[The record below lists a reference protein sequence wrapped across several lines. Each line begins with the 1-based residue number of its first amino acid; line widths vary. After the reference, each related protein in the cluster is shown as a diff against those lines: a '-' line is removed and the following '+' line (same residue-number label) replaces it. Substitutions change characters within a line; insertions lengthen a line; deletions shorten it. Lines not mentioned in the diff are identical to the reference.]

1 MTRRIAPFA
10 AASLLLA
17 GCSSVPLLSR
27 GGGDRPADVPSAA
40 EAPAEIARLEL
51 KAAGQP
57 AEPYWPFRIG
67 EIRAAGGET
76 AEAESSLRAALARD
90 PDHAPSLSLLSK
102 LWYDAGRHDEAVDL
116 LETAR
121 ARTRLPEALDVA
133 LALHYDALG
142 EVDAAGRL
150 VNGVDADWATDGAAL
165 TYLHLRGDDFLAS
178 EETARKA
185 LDAGPSAV
193 NHNNYGIARLYGGDP
208 EAARRHF
215 VKAMEMDPA
224 LPGPLYNLAIVD
236 RFYRF
241 DVDGA
246 RRWFA
251 RYRELSDEDP
261 DNLAETLAL
270 EIAGSA
276 PDHGGSQ

>member
-1 MTRRIAPFA
+1 VTRRIAPFA

-27 GGGDRPADVPSAA
+27 GGDRPADVPSAA

-51 KAAGQP
+51 KAAEQP

-67 EIRAAGGET
+67 EIRAAGGAT
-76 AEAESSLRAALARD
+76 AEAEASLRAALARD
-90 PDHAPSLSLLSK
+90 PDHAPSLSLLSR

-121 ARTRLPEALDVA
+121 ARTPLPEALDVA

-142 EVDAAGRL
+142 EVDAAEEL
-150 VNGVDADWATDGAAL
+150 ANGVDADWATDGAAL

-178 EETARKA
+178 EEIARKA
-185 LDAGPSAV
+185 LDASPSAV

-208 EAARRHF
+208 EAAREHF
-215 VKAMEMDPA
+215 VKAADLDPA

-261 DNLAETLAL
+261 DNLAEALAL